1 MSTTIPV
8 LKKVNTDVSSV
19 TADISIRKQQ
29 KNNTLIGESSKSK
42 NDSKQL
48 IMLENVDNLRK
59 DIFGNEI
66 KKGGK
71 QKVSFIDNPI
81 LNNFEN
87 QNYVNLNKS
96 ENEKIVDLVNVE
108 SYKEYNKLM
117 LFDIKKEIYPTDT
130 ICCESCYII

>member
-1 MSTTIPV
+1 MSSNQNFKTGV
-8 LKKVNTDVSSV
+8 TDISSA
-19 TADISIRKQQ
+19 TEDISIRKQHR
-29 KNNTLIGESSKSK
+29 NITLIDKDKKTK
-42 NDSKQL
+42 NEAHQL
-48 IMLENVDNLRK
+48 IILEKGDNVRK